1 MRGGNEED
9 AKHDTCEVTQ
19 VKHIVRFAWCWEE
32 FLDYGFVN
40 VHRGLDKNLLKE
52 TYVGKFLK
60 VASKAK
66 KLLNYYRFLDKLL
79 LQGCLHYPAKLVS
92 LSKGSNSASWP
103 FKNRGSS
110 AG

>member
-19 VKHIVRFAWCWEE
+19 VKHIVRFAWGWKE

-66 KLLNYYRFLDKLL
+66 KLLNYYRFLDTIAAGLFTLSGEVSKSF
-79 LQGCLHYPAKLVS
+79 QGIQFCFVAIQKQ
-92 LSKGSNSASWP
+92 G
-103 FKNRGSS
+103 
-110 AG
+110 